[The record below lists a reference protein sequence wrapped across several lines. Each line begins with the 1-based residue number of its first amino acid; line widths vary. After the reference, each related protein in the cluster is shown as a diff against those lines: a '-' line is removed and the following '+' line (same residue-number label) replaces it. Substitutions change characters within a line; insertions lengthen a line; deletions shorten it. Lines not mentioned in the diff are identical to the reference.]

1 MKIAMTG
8 VSGDMGREALKAVLA
23 LPVGACVR
31 VLLTP
36 KKKNDEFAR
45 RLKREYGARVEIVRG
60 DVTRR
65 EDCDRLVAGAEYVL
79 HMAGVIPPVSD
90 HSPSLS
96 HRVNFG
102 GTGLWTVNDWSGT
115 DGNLGVEE
123 SVTVQLNTAVT
134 TASTELK
141 SGTANFVLNEG
152 GTLTTENL
160 TSNNGT
166 VRLNAIG
173 DTPAVT
179 ATNLTGSLG
188 VVASG
193 DVNDGFADPNAALE
207 AMQAAVNVTT
217 PAEGSNLQLS
227 ADEGAASKGWTAEKN
242 ADGTWTVKEKGNL
255 KLDAF
260 ASVSTLSAVQWRH
273 EMNDLT
279 KRMGELRD
287 NPGAVGAWV
296 RLYGSE
302 MEYGA
307 QDLKMRSKSVQF
319 GTDQSVGDWKLGIAF
334 TYTDGDTSY
343 DLGSADTKGYGV
355 ALYGTWFVPCGAY
368 IDLMAKYNRLEND
381 FKLNGMDGDYNSNAY
396 GVSVETG
403 YRFEFMDGGLYLE
416 PQVGLNYGHIEGE
429 TIKTSNNVRI
439 DQDSYDSLIGRAG
452 LRAGFK
458 FPKDKGTIYARLSG
472 LYDFDGEVNGTA
484 TKGVAH
490 NTIEEDLGGAWVEM
504 GVGANFNWT
513 PNTYTYIDFER
524 TNGGDVKEN
533 YRWNVGIR
541 HTF

>member
-1 MKIAMTG
+1 ML
-8 VSGDMGREALKAVLA
+8 SR
-23 LPVGACVR
+23 
-31 VLLTP
+31 
-36 KKKNDEFAR
+36 N
-45 RLKREYGARVEIVRG
+45 
-60 DVTRR
+60 
-65 EDCDRLVAGAEYVL
+65 
-79 HMAGVIPPVSD
+79 
-90 HSPSLS
+90 SLS
-96 HRVNFG
+96 
-102 GTGLWTVNDWSGT
+102 
-115 DGNLGVEE
+115 
-123 SVTVQLNTAVT
+123 
-134 TASTELK
+134 
-141 SGTANFVLNEG
+141 
-152 GTLTTENL
+152 
-160 TSNNGT
+160 
-166 VRLNAIG
+166 
-173 DTPAVT
+173 
-179 ATNLTGSLG
+179 
-188 VVASG
+188 
-193 DVNDGFADPNAALE
+193 
-207 AMQAAVNVTT
+207 
-217 PAEGSNLQLS
+217 
-227 ADEGAASKGWTAEKN
+227 
-242 ADGTWTVKEKGNL
+242 
-255 KLDAF
+255 
-260 ASVSTLSAVQWRH
+260 
-273 EMNDLT
+273 
-279 KRMGELRD
+279 KRMGDLRD
-287 NPGAVGAWV
+287 APEGVGVWM
-296 RLYGSE
+296 RGYGSE

-307 QDLKMRSKSVQF
+307 QDLKMRSKSIQF
-319 GTDQSVGDWKLGIAF
+319 GTDQSVGDWKEGVAF